1 LISLRNGLTL
11 REAVAFFFP
20 VWFFHVEARMPALF
34 AYLIAVGFLL
44 GGGYGALSWLAAPEP
59 VKVVAKAKP
68 ELPRRAE
75 AKLETSSPETSSLS
89 EKISSGP
96 GAPEITDSGR
106 AMASGSSELTSSELP
121 SPQSISSAAA
131 TEQGASAETSS
142 SPQSRSAHAEITSAE
157 ANQPAPVVS
166 APVVS
171 AQVLP
176 AQVLSP
182 ASSGNQQ
189 ASASAAPAA
198 KTSKRP
204 HVRQATGGRSE
215 KSALAPMT
223 LRTIEFPDGRRV
235 TQLVPYRSGERAL
248 AFEREEFGLGVL
260 FGFERDE

>member
-1 LISLRNGLTL
+1 
-11 REAVAFFFP
+11 
-20 VWFFHVEARMPALF
+20 MPALF
-34 AYLIAVGFLL
+34 AYLIAVGLLL

-59 VKVVAKAKP
+59 VKLVAKAKP

-75 AKLETSSPETSSLS
+75 AKFETSSPETNSLS
-89 EKISSGP
+89 EKIFSGP

-121 SPQSISSAAA
+121 APQSISSAAA
-131 TEQGASAETSS
+131 TERGASVETSS
-142 SPQSRSAHAEITSAE
+142 SPRSQQSRSAHAEITSAE

-204 HVRQATGGRSE
+204 HLRQATGGRSE

>member
-1 LISLRNGLTL
+1 
-11 REAVAFFFP
+11 
-20 VWFFHVEARMPALF
+20 MPALF

-75 AKLETSSPETSSLS
+75 AKFETSSPETSSLS

-121 SPQSISSAAA
+121 APQSISSAAA
-131 TEQGASAETSS
+131 TERGASAETSS
-142 SPQSRSAHAEITSAE
+142 SPRSQQSRSAHAEITSAE

-166 APVVS
+166 A
-171 AQVLP
+171 QVLP

-182 ASSGNQQ
+182 ASPGNQQ

-248 AFEREEFGLGVL
+248 AYEREEFGLGVL